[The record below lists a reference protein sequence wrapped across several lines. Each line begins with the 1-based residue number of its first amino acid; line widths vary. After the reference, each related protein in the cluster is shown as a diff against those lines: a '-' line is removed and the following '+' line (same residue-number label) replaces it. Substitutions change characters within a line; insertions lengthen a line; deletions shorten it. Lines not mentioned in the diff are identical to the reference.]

1 MKSYPLP
8 YDRHWHRNETSRYG
22 TGARLAEMVCRFK
35 SQFTSEYLLAFQ
47 CGSSPRSHFYL
58 FPMLRRVACV
68 QTSPMIEWQKP
79 NRYVTIHFENK
90 RGEASLRNRNCAE
103 ITIGY
108 SSPISYCFLV
118 GTWAFRYF
126 VIIASE
132 FRPMP
137 WVSRISDDRQT
148 LAFSRALISFSALLQ
163 TPFNFIQAN
172 SLTLRK
178 SGLRLCGCL
187 LTKRP
192 HWKGQPPCRK
202 RNGLSTPRKNAANG

>member
-79 NRYVTIHFENK
+79 TRYVTIHFEIDEVK
-90 RGEASLRNRNCAE
+90 LCSVTE
-103 ITIGY
+103 IAPKLP
-108 SSPISYCFLV
+108 S
-118 GTWAFRYF
+118 
-126 VIIASE
+126 
-132 FRPMP
+132 
-137 WVSRISDDRQT
+137 
-148 LAFSRALISFSALLQ
+148 
-163 TPFNFIQAN
+163 
-172 SLTLRK
+172 
-178 SGLRLCGCL
+178 
-187 LTKRP
+187 
-192 HWKGQPPCRK
+192 
-202 RNGLSTPRKNAANG
+202 

>member
-22 TGARLAEMVCRFK
+22 IGARLAEMVCRFK

-47 CGSSPRSHFYL
+47 CGSSRRSHFYL

-68 QTSPMIEWQKP
+68 QTSRMIEWQKP

-118 GTWAFRYF
+118 GT
-126 VIIASE
+126 
-132 FRPMP
+132 
-137 WVSRISDDRQT
+137 
-148 LAFSRALISFSALLQ
+148 
-163 TPFNFIQAN
+163 
-172 SLTLRK
+172 
-178 SGLRLCGCL
+178 
-187 LTKRP
+187 
-192 HWKGQPPCRK
+192 
-202 RNGLSTPRKNAANG
+202 